1 VAATIVSPSD
11 PIPVKHLCV
20 LLYGQPGSRKTSLAQ
35 TTDHPIT
42 FAFDPGIY
50 RAHGRK
56 AAVFFDS
63 WADVVKF
70 DTSPY
75 KTVVVDTI
83 GMCLDKL
90 AAAIIAESPK
100 NGNRMGGLSLP
111 GFGALKESF
120 KQWVALVRDRGQ
132 DLVFV
137 AHEKAEKNG
146 DEPYY
151 CPDIV
156 GGSYNTLM
164 NVCDAVGYLHFEA
177 GRRVIDFAPTDRFMA
192 KVPPW
197 DRDSH
202 IALPDFSK
210 SPTFLADL
218 IAEAKASMGRV
229 SAASA
234 EVSKTVKEWAD
245 WLADPDVGLADVNAK
260 LPDLSKLDK
269 AAKAQVWGLIEKE
282 AAECMWDFDK
292 ATKTFVQRNGKET
305 AA

>member
-1 VAATIVSPSD
+1 MAAKLILPTEPMAVEN
-11 PIPVKHLCV
+11 LCV
-20 LLYGQPGSRKTSLAQ
+20 LLYGQPGARKTSLAQ
-35 TTDHPIT
+35 TADAPIT

-50 RAHGRK
+50 RAYGRK
-56 AAVFFDS
+56 DAVLFDS
-63 WADVVKF
+63 WADVLRF
-70 DTSPY
+70 DAGPY

-90 AAAIIAESPK
+90 AAAVIAENPK
-100 NGNRMGGLSLP
+100 NGNRLGGLSLP

-120 KQWVALVRDRGQ
+120 KQWVGQVRRRGQ
-132 DLVFV
+132 TLVFV

-164 NVCDAVGYLHFEA
+164 NVCDAVGYLHFEG

-202 IALPDFSK
+202 IALPDFGK
-210 SPTFLADL
+210 EPAFLANL

-234 EVSKTVKEWAD
+234 QVSAAVKEWQD
-245 WLADPDVGLADVNAK
+245 FLADPATTLGQLNQK
-260 LPDLSKLDK
+260 LPALGKLDK

-292 ATKTFVQRNGKET
+292 ATRQFVARDAEE
-305 AA
+305 AVA